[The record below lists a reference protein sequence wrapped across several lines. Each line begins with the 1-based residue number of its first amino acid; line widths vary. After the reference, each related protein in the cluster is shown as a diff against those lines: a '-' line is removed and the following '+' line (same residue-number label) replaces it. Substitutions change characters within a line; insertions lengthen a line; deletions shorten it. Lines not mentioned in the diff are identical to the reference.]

1 MKAYDEITPNHKI
14 SMPMVYNHA
23 MRVLAKLDRRL
34 SRLNTP
40 ALPLKYKYEINH
52 LAHKLKQ
59 MGARYKALEKGVGVC
74 PNQNILR

>member
-34 SRLNTP
+34 GRVSAPTQ
-40 ALPLKYKYEINH
+40 PLKYKHEINR
-52 LAHKLKQ
+52 LTHKLEQ
-59 MGARYKALEKGVGVC
+59 MAAKYKTLENK
-74 PNQNILR
+74 IK